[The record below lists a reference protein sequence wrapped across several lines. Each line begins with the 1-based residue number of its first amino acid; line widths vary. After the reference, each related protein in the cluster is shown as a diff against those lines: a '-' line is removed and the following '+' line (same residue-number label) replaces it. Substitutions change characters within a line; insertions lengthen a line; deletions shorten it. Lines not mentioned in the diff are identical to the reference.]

1 MNILINL
8 CLGIHILLCFL
19 LVVVVLMQ
27 RPKNEGL
34 GAAFGGGMTE
44 NIFGARTTDVLQ
56 RFTSYLAG
64 GFFFLTVLLAFLYAK
79 QSVGG
84 TAIQSKLLSI
94 PAVTTPAATPAASPA
109 ASPAPA
115 AVPAPSPAAIEA
127 VPAKPAES
135 PAAVPAASPSTSEV
149 APAAPPA
156 K

>member
-8 CLGIHILLCFL
+8 CIGLHILLCFL
-19 LVVVVLMQ
+19 IVVVVLMQ
-27 RPKNEGL
+27 RPKSEGL

-56 RFTSYLAG
+56 KFTSYLAG

-94 PAVTTPAATPAASPA
+94 PAATTPAAAPAASPATGTAPAVVPATPPA
-109 ASPAPA
+109 ASPAPTEA
-115 AVPAPSPAAIEA
+115 APAPR
-127 VPAKPAES
+127 
-135 PAAVPAASPSTSEV
+135 AASSPTATEA
-149 APAAPPA
+149 APAATPT